1 MSFKRCPG
9 SSAFMQPK
17 IEVVPCPDC
26 GSDVEIWSD
35 EADGKCPSCA
45 LSVVRMST
53 QSCVDWCRY
62 AEECLGEEKYKQYNS
77 MKSSM
82 RKQALLKAMDDY
94 FGDDKKRRR
103 HARTVVSFA
112 EQILRTESTAD
123 PNVVIASAVLHDIG
137 IRNAEHKHGSSSP
150 GHQEQ
155 EGPPVARRILEE
167 LGYPEGFIKE
177 VCGIIGHHHH
187 PTGDDSSN
195 FGILYDADLITN
207 TIEEKRHLKPDF
219 SSDQLLNACLTDS
232 GREVA
237 KRNLP

>member
-1 MSFKRCPG
+1 
-9 SSAFMQPK
+9 MQPK
-17 IEVVPCPDC
+17 IEVVPCPGC
-26 GSDVEIWSD
+26 GGDVEIWSD
-35 EADGKCPSCA
+35 EADGKCPSCG

-82 RKQALLKAMDDY
+82 RKQALLKAMDEY
-94 FGDDKKRRR
+94 FGDDKKRQK

-112 EQILRTESTAD
+112 EQILQTESSAD
-123 PNVVIASAVLHDIG
+123 PNVVLACAVLHDIG
-137 IRNAEHKHGSSSP
+137 IRNAETKHGSSSAK
-150 GHQEQ
+150 HQEN
-155 EGPPVARRILEE
+155 EGPPVARQILEA
-167 LGYPEGFIKE
+167 LGYPEGFINE

-187 PTGDDSSN
+187 PAGDESAN

-207 TIEEKRHLKPDF
+207 MIEEKNHLKPGF
-219 SSDQLLNACLTDS
+219 QLDDVLKACLTES

-237 KRNLP
+237 RKNLQ